1 MEIKKHSNKW
11 TSTNGI
17 VRTLPV
23 TVYPEDTEEH
33 SSVEVTRVHALI
45 NIQSNKTEKCTDV
58 KIVFFTHNM
67 S

>member
-1 MEIKKHSNKW
+1 MEIKKHCKKW
-11 TSTNGI
+11 TSTNGT

-33 SSVEVTRVHALI
+33 KSVEVIRVRAII
-45 NIQSNKTEKCTDV
+45 NNSSNKTEKCPNV
-58 KIVFFTHNM
+58 KLYFLHNNM